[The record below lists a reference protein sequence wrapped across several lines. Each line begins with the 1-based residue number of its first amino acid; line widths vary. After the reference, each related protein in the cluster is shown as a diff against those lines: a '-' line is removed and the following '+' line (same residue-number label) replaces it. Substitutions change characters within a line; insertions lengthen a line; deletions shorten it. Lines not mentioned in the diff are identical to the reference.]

1 MRMRIQTRA
10 EKTDSNIKLSTTF
23 NSTQVARY
31 NKLILKL
38 SAKTKLAKLDF
49 ED

>member
-23 NSTQVARY
+23 NSTQVAKY

-38 SAKTKLAKLDF
+38 SAKTETSKVRF
-49 ED
+49 